1 MAERKTWEAEDRSRR
16 NTHFKGM
23 ATVIHFPLQASCP
36 SFPSSHIPLN
46 CDSANGSKHW
56 FGQRPHD
63 LIIPHMPPL
72 WTLNRRPNFQP
83 MSLLR
88 IIYSQAT
95 TMDNNHFYCY
105 NFIIYFLFLCNWN
118 LKHTSFYHLYK
129 FQCSTLKR
137 AKPERYSF
145 SSFFCGAGQAD
156 TAYYKTTQKIW
167 SLNHS
172 FKYSFPKLMIV
183 DWTAVPDLK
192 YYKIKFII
200 LSSLLFFKINL

>member
-105 NFIIYFLFLCNWN
+105 NFIIYFLFLCNWK

-129 FQCSTLKR
+129 FQCSTLKE
-137 AKPERYSF
+137 PSLSVIHSPLSF
-145 SSFFCGAGQAD
+145 VVLVRQTLRIIRPHKKSDPSITHSS
-156 TAYYKTTQKIW
+156 IH
-167 SLNHS
+167 SLNWW
-172 FKYSFPKLMIV
+172 L
-183 DWTAVPDLK
+183 WTEQ
-192 YYKIKFII
+192 
-200 LSSLLFFKINL
+200 LFLTWNITK